1 MVHLND
7 QHEMELSPA
16 PSYGHSIALCLLR
29 KNPKPLWFWDYFGPV
44 FGPSPSSRCLNM
56 SFEKILRLLGPCI
69 VPGFLRHGIC
79 RLITSRRTRINGV
92 PVQVLIHRFC
102 LRACFE
108 MVQNQRFGFKKIQ
121 TMCLSIDCLCFSIPT
136 CLVETSGRLFG
147 ALSFR
152 PSAERWDCFAHR
164 CHPVWSR
171 EGYIHDVGSPLPW
184 TYNLESFIKAHF
196 WWYLGIMYYR
206 AYHSTN

>member
-1 MVHLND
+1 MEWCTVMVHLND
-7 QHEMELSPA
+7 QQHEMELSPA

-108 MVQNQRFGFKKIQ
+108 MVQNQRFGFKKN
-121 TMCLSIDCLCFSIPT
+121 TNHV
-136 CLVETSGRLFG
+136 LVHWLPLFFHTDLFG
-147 ALSFR
+147 
-152 PSAERWDCFAHR
+152 WDQ
-164 CHPVWSR
+164 W
-171 EGYIHDVGSPLPW
+171 
-184 TYNLESFIKAHF
+184 
-196 WWYLGIMYYR
+196 
-206 AYHSTN
+206 